1 MGTGFKTAY
10 GLEIDAGRLVL
21 ARAVRWHLE
30 DRIIVHQNKT
40 VVFA

>member
-21 ARAVRWHLE
+21 ARAVRRAL
-30 DRIIVHQNKT
+30 DNGPP
-40 VVFA
+40 APAPA